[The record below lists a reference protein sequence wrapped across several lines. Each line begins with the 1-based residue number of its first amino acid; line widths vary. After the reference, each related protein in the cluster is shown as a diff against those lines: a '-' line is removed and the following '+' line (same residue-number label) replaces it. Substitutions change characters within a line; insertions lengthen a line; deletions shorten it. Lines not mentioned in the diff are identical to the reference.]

1 MDNHKGLGRW
11 ADKVHKAHKAKKLLS
26 SIAGSLNGKM
36 IDCDCC
42 ERWAFDDFAEG
53 EVHQIVISA
62 VAKCN
67 KIIRRMNKEAELDH
81 DIDAFHT
88 LHDKKVAYDD

>member
-11 ADKVHKAHKAKKLLS
+11 ADKVHKAQQEKKLLS
-26 SIAGSLNGKM
+26 SIAGSLNGKK

-42 ERWAFDDFAEG
+42 ERWAFADFAEG